1 MKSTT
6 NYPLPPTRGNLGAT
20 IGHNLTTDSHI
31 RGRSS
36 LTQKGVAH

>member
-6 NYPLPPTRGNLGAT
+6 NYPLPPTRGNPGAT
-20 IGHNLTTDSHI
+20 SGHNVTMDSHI

-36 LTQKGVAH
+36 LPQKGVAH